1 MAHSLPNSRTIE
13 NNLLLL
19 INILGTLARGTSVNL
34 FIRNIPTIQVAN
46 SGTEIRCEAQP
57 SEVWDESPASDGIN
71 SVREARKSAL
81 EIPEGEFWGEGR
93 GKEGLT
99 APRYRSDT
107 LS

>member
-1 MAHSLPNSRTIE
+1 LAHSLPNSRTIE